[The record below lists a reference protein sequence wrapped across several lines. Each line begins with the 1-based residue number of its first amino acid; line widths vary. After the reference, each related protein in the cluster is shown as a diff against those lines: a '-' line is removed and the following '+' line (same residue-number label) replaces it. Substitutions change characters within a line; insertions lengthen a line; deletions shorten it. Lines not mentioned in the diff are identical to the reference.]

1 MKYIFNSYFKKEEKG
16 AWNGRRYDIN
26 TSSILTRLIQEA
38 GRVCKYYAS
47 DLFYEWR
54 EVEKS
59 LEKLGDGEEEFVFG
73 FHTNGV
79 HDKNDLANMARDKGG
94 TVSPGNSHLY
104 SIYVLTVIKDGR
116 DIKMVLKDAMSCSN
130 D

>member
-1 MKYIFNSYFKKEEKG
+1 MLFSCY
-16 AWNGRRYDIN
+16 WNP
-26 TSSILTRLIQEA
+26 TVLTVGGCQ
-38 GRVCKYYAS
+38 AS